1 MSAKS
6 DWAITGAAVC
16 LLAACQSSPPTHYFA
31 LTEIAPTA
39 PRASVPAQIPI
50 RIEPV
55 TMPGELDRLELV
67 RRTTSNRLQIATF
80 DLWAAP
86 LEDMIRRVVADDLA
100 ARVSPGAIASV
111 NEPAAGEPRRHLY
124 IGVQEFAGDEHG
136 AVTLHAAWL
145 LQTPNAASQRGS
157 EEVAVTASDATA
169 DALAAAMSGA
179 LAAFADRIAA
189 ALAAHADSAKSE

>member
-1 MSAKS
+1 M
-6 DWAITGAAVC
+6 C
-16 LLAACQSSPPTHYFA
+16 
-31 LTEIAPTA
+31 
-39 PRASVPAQIPI
+39 I
-50 RIEPV
+50 R
-55 TMPGELDRLELV
+55 DS
-67 RRTTSNRLQIATF
+67 TTSNRLQIATF

-179 LAAFADRIAA
+179 CLLYTSRTCEDARHPIVARPE
-189 ALAAHADSAKSE
+189 LC